1 MKDTIVGAA
10 TSLSP
15 GFSSFYGKR
24 EANKVNKGAANMTR
38 GTMMQQS
45 SNPFIRAYGR
55 NLVAKGENKIN
66 DAASKWDFVN
76 NKYNPEHLKNKMEE
90 SKANINAI
98 KSGFGGT
105 FDSIR
110 NFGNPN
116 HARYKNRPK
125 VSGLSNES
133 ESI

>member
-1 MKDTIVGAA
+1 
-10 TSLSP
+10 
-15 GFSSFYGKR
+15 
-24 EANKVNKGAANMTR
+24 
-38 GTMMQQS
+38 
-45 SNPFIRAYGR
+45 
-55 NLVAKGENKIN
+55 
-66 DAASKWDFVN
+66 
-76 NKYNPEHLKNKMEE
+76 MEE